1 MANNCKEKIIIFSA
15 YIGTTFLLF
24 KFVPK
29 NKIRHALIPFLF
41 KQVITWFFGLL
52 VVEKKLISYPY
63 RPFLREQANQAFV
76 LNIIFILH

>member
-63 RPFLREQANQAFV
+63 RPFLR
-76 LNIIFILH
+76 